1 MPSIGYIR
9 SYPIIGEVSDYCFYE
24 DTITK
29 LDYQSINFQI
39 KLYNNSDD
47 YYVYVWYSSDIQQSN
62 LTISNNMTGTFDL
75 NSTDN
80 YMQDGFSVD
89 DENTI
94 YVVVIRN
101 NTPAF

>member
-1 MPSIGYIR
+1 
-9 SYPIIGEVSDYCFYE
+9 
-24 DTITK
+24 
-29 LDYQSINFQI
+29 
-39 KLYNNSDD
+39 
-47 YYVYVWYSSDIQQSN
+47 
-62 LTISNNMTGTFDL
+62 MTGTFDL